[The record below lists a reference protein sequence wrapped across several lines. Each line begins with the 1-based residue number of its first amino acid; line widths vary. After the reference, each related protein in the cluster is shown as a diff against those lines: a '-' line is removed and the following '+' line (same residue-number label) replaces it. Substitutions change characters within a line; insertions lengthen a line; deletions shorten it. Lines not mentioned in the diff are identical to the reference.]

1 MKQYSHNHIKFV
13 VHFSHVRIDGNRIR
27 NAVQVWRDFPSTT
40 GCHRLIISSLLLAQL
55 APMKTAPPPTLATN
69 MTNVGRVENYIA
81 PVWPRDVKPGEVPVF
96 RVEQMH
102 LACRLNWPSP

>member
-1 MKQYSHNHIKFV
+1 MTSVPIAVYYAPLVRLTGKARLVAAMKQTKEQY
-13 VHFSHVRIDGNRIR
+13 DE
-27 NAVQVWRDFPSTT
+27 W
-40 GCHRLIISSLLLAQL
+40 LANPCLPHMMAELARL